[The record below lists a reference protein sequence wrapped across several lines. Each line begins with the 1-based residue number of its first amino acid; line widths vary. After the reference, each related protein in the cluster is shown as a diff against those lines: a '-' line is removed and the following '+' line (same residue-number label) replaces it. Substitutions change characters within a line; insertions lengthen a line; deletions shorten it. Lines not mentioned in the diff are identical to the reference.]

1 MILHNKGSL
10 AHGYFF
16 LLVIDRAVLVAEA
29 ELVAMSFEEDI
40 GTEVIGYHSV
50 VKSMEFG
57 VLYTDIGLYT
67 GIEFF
72 TFAKKVAC

>member
-29 ELVAMSFEEDI
+29 ELVTMSFEEDI
-40 GTEVIGYHSV
+40 HAKVVGKHRVFESV
-50 VKSMEFG
+50 EIG
-57 VLYTDIGLYT
+57 VLYSKVGLNAC
-67 GIEFF
+67 GEFF
-72 TFAKKVAC
+72 TFAKEIPS